1 MVTKPYFV
9 ILNEVKNLLRMQE
22 IKLLFSNK
30 LRDSSGFTLRMTVLK
45 PSLIEFLT
53 QKYAIAKFL
62 ILRNLWLIAY
72 FCVRSK
78 IAKGKSRITKDSTT
92 DNFEGSAF
100 L

>member
-45 PSLIEFLT
+45 PSHSVRTKSNLI
-53 QKYAIAKFL
+53 I
-62 ILRNLWLIAY
+62 
-72 FCVRSK
+72 
-78 IAKGKSRITKDSTT
+78 
-92 DNFEGSAF
+92 
-100 L
+100 